1 MPEEV
6 LAKFFREVFN
16 GFIKF
21 RSDFQCFL
29 GLHGCVCSWKK
40 KKKKVAEVLKI
51 YS

>member
-40 KKKKVAEVLKI
+40 KKKG
-51 YS
+51 S